1 MKLEGRSVLVTGA
14 TGGIGRAIARE
25 MASRG
30 CLLTVTGRREPE
42 LRRLAGLLGPS
53 ARALT
58 ADLTDLGEVRDLVSR
73 AGPVDVLVANA
84 GVGIPEDLGMLSD
97 AQIEQALR
105 VNLLA
110 PAALA
115 RAVMEPMRERGHGHG
130 HIVFI
135 SSGAGLIA
143 TPGNGTMYTATKWGL
158 RGLGLA
164 LRQEL
169 RGSGVG
175 VSTVFPGPVRD
186 AGMLADTGVSV
197 PTHFGTT
204 SPEDVARAVADA
216 VERGR
221 AETTVAPAGMRILV
235 RIGAVA
241 PLFIGDLARW
251 AGAGRVRDAMLNRES
266 VD

>member
-1 MKLEGRSVLVTGA
+1 MMKLEGHSVLVTGA
-14 TGGIGRAIARE
+14 TGGIGRAIATE

-30 CLLTVTGRREPE
+30 CVLTITGRREPE
-42 LRRLAGLLGPS
+42 LRRLAGLLGAS
-53 ARALT
+53 SRTLT
-58 ADLTDLGEVRDLVSR
+58 ADLTDLGQVRALVDR
-73 AGPVDVLVANA
+73 AGAVDVLVANA
-84 GVGIPEDLGMLSD
+84 GVGVPEDLGMLSD
-97 AQIEQALR
+97 AEIEHAVH

-110 PAALA
+110 PAVLA
-115 RAVMEPMRERGHGHG
+115 RAAMDPMRKRGYG

-135 SSGAGLIA
+135 SSGAGLVA
-143 TPGNGTMYTATKWGL
+143 TPGNGTVYTATKWGL

-186 AGMLADTGVSV
+186 AGMLADTGVSL
-197 PTHFGTT
+197 PRYFGTS

-221 AETTVAPAGMRILV
+221 AETTVASAGMRMLV
-235 RIGAVA
+235 GIGAVA
-241 PLFIGDLARW
+241 PLLIGDLARW
-251 AGAGRVRDAMLNRES
+251 AGAGRVREAMMNRES
-266 VD
+266 FT

>member
-1 MKLEGRSVLVTGA
+1 MKLDGRSVLVTGA

-30 CLLTVTGRREPE
+30 CRLTVTGRREPE
-42 LRRLAGLLGPS
+42 LRRLVGLLGPS
-53 ARALT
+53 ARAVT
-58 ADLTDLGEVRDLVSR
+58 ADLTDLDQVRALVDR
-73 AGPVDVLVANA
+73 AGAVDVLVANA
-84 GVGIPEDLGMLSD
+84 GVGVPEDLGMLSD
-97 AQIEQALR
+97 EQIEHAVR

-115 RAVMEPMRERGHGHG
+115 RAAMEPMRRRGRG

-135 SSGAGLIA
+135 SSGAGLVA
-143 TPGNGTMYTATKWGL
+143 TSGNGTVYTATKWGL

-186 AGMLADTGVSV
+186 AGMLSDTGVSL
-197 PTHFGTT
+197 PRLFGTS
-204 SPEDVARAVADA
+204 SPQDVARAVADA

-221 AETTVAPAGMRILV
+221 AETTIASAGLRMLV
-235 RIGAVA
+235 GIGAIA
-241 PLFIGDLARW
+241 PLLIGDLAQW
-251 AGAGRVRDAMLNRES
+251 AGAGRVRDAMLNR
-266 VD
+266 

>member
-1 MKLEGRSVLVTGA
+1 MKLDGQNVLVTGA
-14 TGGIGRAIARE
+14 TGGIGRAIAHE

-30 CLLTVTGRREPE
+30 CRLTVTGRREPE

-58 ADLTDLGEVRDLVSR
+58 ADLTDLDDVRALVDR
-73 AGPVDVLVANA
+73 AGAIDVLVANA

-97 AQIEQALR
+97 AQIEHAVR

-115 RAVMEPMRERGHGHG
+115 RAAMEPMRRRGRG

-169 RGSGVG
+169 CGSGVG

-186 AGMLADTGVSV
+186 AGMLAETGVSL
-197 PTHFGTT
+197 PRHFGTS

-216 VERGR
+216 VERGTT
-221 AETTVAPAGMRILV
+221 ETTVASAGLRMLIG
-235 RIGAVA
+235 IGAVA

-266 VD
+266 LD

>member
-1 MKLEGRSVLVTGA
+1 MKLDGRSVLVTGA

-30 CLLTVTGRREPE
+30 CRLTVTGRREPE
-42 LRRLAGLLGPS
+42 LRRLVGLLGPS
-53 ARALT
+53 ARAVT
-58 ADLTDLGEVRDLVSR
+58 ADLTDLDQVRALVDR
-73 AGPVDVLVANA
+73 AGAVDVLVANA
-84 GVGIPEDLGMLSD
+84 GVGVPEDLGMLSD
-97 AQIEQALR
+97 EQIEHAVR

-115 RAVMEPMRERGHGHG
+115 RAAMEPMRRRGRG

-135 SSGAGLIA
+135 SSGAGLVA
-143 TPGNGTMYTATKWGL
+143 TSGNGTVYTATKWGL

-186 AGMLADTGVSV
+186 AGMLADTGVSL
-197 PTHFGTT
+197 PRLFGTS
-204 SPEDVARAVADA
+204 SPQDVARAVADA

-221 AETTVAPAGMRILV
+221 AETTIASAGLRMLV
-235 RIGAVA
+235 GIGAIA
-241 PLFIGDLARW
+241 PLLIGDLAQW
-251 AGAGRVRDAMLNRES
+251 AGAGRVRDAMLNR
-266 VD
+266 